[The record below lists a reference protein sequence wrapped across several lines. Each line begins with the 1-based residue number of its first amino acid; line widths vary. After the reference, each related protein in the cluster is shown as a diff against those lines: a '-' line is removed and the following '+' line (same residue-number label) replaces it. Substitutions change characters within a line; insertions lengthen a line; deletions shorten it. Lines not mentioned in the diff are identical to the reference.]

1 MKDNGYKGKMTV
13 LNMHMKS
20 IKNEVKNNTT
30 YLKRSKIK
38 KLLFCNLEDLKSD
51 KIKEDIKLVLV

>member
-13 LNMHMKS
+13 LNMHMKN
-20 IKNEVKNNTT
+20 IKNDVKNNTT

-38 KLLFCNLEDLKSD
+38 KLFFCKLENLKSAR
-51 KIKEDIKLVLV
+51 K

>member
-1 MKDNGYKGKMTV
+1 
-13 LNMHMKS
+13 MHMKN

-38 KLLFCNLEDLKSD
+38 KLLFCNLEDLKEWSYNYHENS
-51 KIKEDIKLVLV
+51 KITM